1 MAWIASAL
9 ASIGGIFANIGSQA
23 CMIVWLDEEETP
35 KSLIK

>member
-9 ASIGGIFANIGSQA
+9 ASIGGIFANMGSQA
-23 CMIVWLDEEETP
+23 CFTWWLDEEDTP

>member
-23 CMIVWLDEEETP
+23 CVFVWLDEEETP